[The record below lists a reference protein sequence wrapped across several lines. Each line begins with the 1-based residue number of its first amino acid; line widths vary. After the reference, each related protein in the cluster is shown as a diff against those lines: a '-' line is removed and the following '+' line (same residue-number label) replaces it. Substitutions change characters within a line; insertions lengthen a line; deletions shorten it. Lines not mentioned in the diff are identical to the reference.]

1 MAYRV
6 NIQRTY
12 YQQRLELMRR
22 HDLAELEETQ
32 NIPRQRVKD
41 RMNPLEALPPN
52 KFKEIYGFSK
62 DGFNHVLQLVK
73 DDVNVSSHDN
83 PDHITP
89 IHQLSIFLDFLRT
102 SSFQRVVGTQHHKQ
116 IHQSLAC
123 RVINKVAKALAVQ
136 IPKFVSWPDA
146 SDVIHIE
153 RSFREKTGF
162 PFVIGLIDGTHIE
175 LTKPVNQNTPTERF
189 VNRKGYFSLNCM
201 AVCDHQLRFR
211 HFTSRHCGSCHD
223 ARIFKESFLYA
234 HLAGQ
239 FDASHPLVLLG
250 DEGYGCEEFL
260 LTPIREDRI
269 TSEGEQRYN
278 RAHKKTRIYIE
289 HAFGVL
295 KKRFP
300 CLLYALWSKQLE
312 NVRAIIAAAIILH
325 NLVIDLREDD
335 PQLPPNIQEPTFQ
348 RQLARGQVNGD
359 PWKTTAT
366 KIFNLSQSDSGI
378 FL

>member
-1 MAYRV
+1 M
-6 NIQRTY
+6 
-12 YQQRLELMRR
+12 
-22 HDLAELEETQ
+22 
-32 NIPRQRVKD
+32 
-41 RMNPLEALPPN
+41 
-52 KFKEIYGFSK
+52 
-62 DGFNHVLQLVK
+62 
-73 DDVNVSSHDN
+73 
-83 PDHITP
+83 
-89 IHQLSIFLDFLRT
+89 
-102 SSFQRVVGTQHHKQ
+102 
-116 IHQSLAC
+116 
-123 RVINKVAKALAVQ
+123 
-136 IPKFVSWPDA
+136 
-146 SDVIHIE
+146 
-153 RSFREKTGF
+153 
-162 PFVIGLIDGTHIE
+162 
-175 LTKPVNQNTPTERF
+175 
-189 VNRKGYFSLNCM
+189 
-201 AVCDHQLRFR
+201 
-211 HFTSRHCGSCHD
+211 
-223 ARIFKESFLYA
+223 
-234 HLAGQ
+234 
-239 FDASHPLVLLG
+239 
-250 DEGYGCEEFL
+250 

-269 TSEGEQRYN
+269 TYEGEQRYN